1 MKKEG
6 NAEKEMWWQPA
17 LVLFGKLSG
26 WIAGPIILAIFIGRS
41 LDKKFQTE
49 PWLFLGCVGFAFLIS
64 IFGIVHGALT
74 EMKRIEK
81 ENPPAGGE
89 KEV

>member
-6 NAEKEMWWQPA
+6 NSEKEMWWQPA

-26 WIAGPIILAIFIGRS
+26 WIAGPIILAIFIGKG
-41 LDKKFQTE
+41 LDRKFQTE
-49 PWLFLGCVGFAFLIS
+49 PWLFLGSVGLAFIIS
-64 IFGIVHGALT
+64 TFGIIHGALT

-81 ENPPAGGE
+81 EEN
-89 KEV
+89 KKSHN